1 MEDIKKILSSI
12 LNEAKVL
19 EEKIEQVSKTARHT
33 GEVVAPTASESL
45 REVIKF
51 TEESANRI
59 IEQIDKVEQNCKDID
74 KTVEELL
81 SLNPVNSIREKLSFI
96 KEKNSENMSIL
107 LKVYELFSFQD
118 LSAQQI
124 KEVINILEDTK
135 KNLLAIAVSSIESSD
150 LPDESKERAKG
161 KVHELLS
168 GDRIFQED
176 VDKLLEELG
185 L

>member
-19 EEKIEQVSKTARHT
+19 EEKIEQISKTAKHT
-33 GEVVAPTASESL
+33 GEVVAPSASESL

-51 TEESANRI
+51 TEESTNKI

-74 KTVEELL
+74 KIVEELL
-81 SLNPVNSIREKLSFI
+81 SLSPITSI
-96 KEKNSENMSIL
+96 KEKLYFIKDKNAENMNTL
-107 LKVYELFSFQD
+107 LRVYELFSFQD

-124 KEVINILEDTK
+124 KEVIDILEDTK
-135 KNLLAIAVSSIESSD
+135 KNLLAIAVSSIESSN
-150 LPDESKERAKG
+150 LSEENKEKAKG

>member
-1 MEDIKKILSSI
+1 M
-12 LNEAKVL
+12 
-19 EEKIEQVSKTARHT
+19 
-33 GEVVAPTASESL
+33 
-45 REVIKF
+45 
-51 TEESANRI
+51 
-59 IEQIDKVEQNCKDID
+59 
-74 KTVEELL
+74 
-81 SLNPVNSIREKLSFI
+81 
-96 KEKNSENMSIL
+96 
-107 LKVYELFSFQD
+107 YELFSFQD